1 MTTMPDASMDEQAPD
16 WRFCD
21 HCGAELEPVELPT
34 FHSRANGKVAR
45 SFVLYRACECEG
57 AKAEREREEAEEAAR
72 KAAAKQRAR
81 EATLKRA
88 GIPKRYWNAQLDDEG
103 GEMWLVTEKGE
114 RKEAVTGEEL
124 LAMVRDGRGLF
135 LTGKSGR
142 GKTHT
147 GCAILLRLMAEHVR
161 VKFADVEKIERE
173 VKAAWD
179 ERGQTEEGVIARYVN
194 APVVVIDDLG
204 AEELT
209 PTTMKT
215 LRAVI
220 SGREAEDAVTIFT
233 SNYSRRDF
241 ALHIAQ
247 ESDRTMASRL
257 ASRIAGMTEVVEF
270 TGEDRRLTRD

>member
-1 MTTMPDASMDEQAPD
+1 MTTTPDAPAP
-16 WRFCD
+16 CLCE
-21 HCGAELEPVELPT
+21 HCGAPLEPVELPT
-34 FHSRANGKVAR
+34 FAARASHEVAQ
-45 SFVLYRACECEG
+45 SFVLYRACDCDE
-57 AKAEREREEAEEAAR
+57 AKAERERLEAEEAAR
-72 KAAAKQRAR
+72 KAADERRAR

-88 GIPKRYWNAQLDDEG
+88 GIPKRYWNAKLDDDG

-114 RKEAVTGEEL
+114 RKEPVTGEEL
-124 LAMVRDGRGLF
+124 LDMVRDGRGLF

-147 GCAILLRLMAEHVR
+147 GCAILLRLMAEHIR

-194 APVVVIDDLG
+194 APVVLIDDLG

-270 TGEDRRLTRD
+270 TGEDRRLTCD